1 MSNLAPPTPP
11 ASVMPEKKHEKPIYK
26 QKWFLVLVGLMII
39 GYFASD
45 SKDSKS
51 GTSKDATSSASTT
64 VRPTP
69 TIATTTTTT
78 LPPYTDEEYAAAL
91 KQMSIKN
98 DDVVGSRFIEAKSSP
113 DYSNEDAFQIYIS
126 GTQTSI
132 GGLRFLARYAGSDWL
147 FFEKIVVNVDGRV
160 FNLDFSYFEVEHENA
175 GGGVWEWIDIVPSS
189 ENISMLNLIAN
200 SKSTIVRVQGEN
212 YKNDRELTAKDKK
225 AISDVFTVMDGYK
238 RGKLSWNS

>member
-1 MSNLAPPTPP
+1 
-11 ASVMPEKKHEKPIYK
+11 
-26 QKWFLVLVGLMII
+26 
-39 GYFASD
+39 
-45 SKDSKS
+45 
-51 GTSKDATSSASTT
+51 

-200 SKSTIVRVQGEN
+200 SKSTIVRFQGEN